1 MQLPQ
6 SPWPKDPKLKELG
19 RYHQVNMFE
28 AVGPYSLALFTRY
41 LGWSRA
47 EIEVLV
53 AGMRKELR
61 DYQTYHLYTNV
72 RIVYGQRPET
82 D

>member
-1 MQLPQ
+1 
-6 SPWPKDPKLKELG
+6 
-19 RYHQVNMFE
+19 MFE
-28 AVGPYSLALFTRY
+28 AVGPYSFALFSRY

-61 DYQTYHLYTNV
+61 EYQIYHLYTKV
-72 RIVYGQRPET
+72 HVIYGQRPEV